1 MNIVYYSFLVS
12 GFAGLSTLIGCIF
25 LFFKRGNQK
34 VLISSLA
41 FAAGVMCC
49 VSFTDLLP
57 SSLTM
62 LKTYYLE
69 FPSFLFCA
77 IAFSVGVIFSMLID
91 KYLPDQS
98 GRIVENQGKL
108 YRIGII
114 SMLAIILHNIP
125 EGIATFMTTTANVSL
140 GITLAVAIALHNIP
154 EGISISVPI
163 YYATGSKMKAFFYTL
178 ISGLSEPL
186 GALLAYLF
194 LSPYVTDFMM
204 GLLLCFIAGIMTH
217 ISFYELLPTSLA
229 YQDKK
234 RTGISFLVGVFVM
247 ILSHILLS

>member
-12 GFAGLSTLIGCIF
+12 GFAGLSTMIGCIF
-25 LFFKRGNQK
+25 LFFKRGSK
-34 VLISSLA
+34 KILISSLS

-62 LKTYYLE
+62 LKTYYLD

-77 IAFSVGVIFSMLID
+77 IAFSMGVLFSMLID
-91 KYLPDQS
+91 KYLPEQNEK
-98 GRIVENQGKL
+98 IVENQGKL

-114 SMLAIILHNIP
+114 SMLAIVLHNIP
-125 EGIATFMTTTANVSL
+125 EGIATFMTTTTNISL
-140 GITLAVAIALHNIP
+140 GITLAIAIALHNIP

-163 YYATGSKMKAFFYTL
+163 YYATGSKKKAFFYTL

-186 GALLAYLF
+186 GAFLAYLF
-194 LSPYVTDFMM
+194 LSPFVTDFMM
-204 GLLLCFIAGIMTH
+204 GLLLSLIAGIMTH
-217 ISFYELLPTSLA
+217 ISFYELLPTSLS
-229 YQDKK
+229 YHDRK
-234 RTGISFLVGVFVM
+234 RTVISFLVGVFIM
-247 ILSHILLS
+247 ITSHILLS